1 MNINIVCVGRLKE
14 DYWRD
19 ACAEYAKR
27 CGAYVNFKVIE
38 VAEAGFRTSP
48 VRRRYPYR
56 STLKPSLCSPISTSV
71 RPLT

>member
-27 CGAYVNFKVIE
+27 IGAYANFKVIE
-38 VAEAGFRTSP
+38 VA
-48 VRRRYPYR
+48 
-56 STLKPSLCSPISTSV
+56 
-71 RPLT
+71 